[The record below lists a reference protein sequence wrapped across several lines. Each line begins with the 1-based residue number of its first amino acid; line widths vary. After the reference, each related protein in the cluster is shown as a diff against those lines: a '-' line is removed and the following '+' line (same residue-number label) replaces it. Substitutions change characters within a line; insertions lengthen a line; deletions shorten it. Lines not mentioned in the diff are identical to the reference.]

1 MNYSFFGTCSNDY
14 EQFFGCLSSILEQT
28 FLPKEIILVNSGNKN
43 IEKEIL
49 NKIHTKHIRLIY
61 ISKKLNRVKSLNIAL
76 DKSNSKYSFRFD
88 TRTRFSKKYAEN
100 ALKLL
105 NDQSLDI
112 SVVGGCPRIIC
123 ESKNFEAQLCSEIMQ
138 RGYLFF
144 YPKHRDIKFSGYSSS
159 IYLGCFDTKLLKEIR
174 FNEKKALLS
183 EDSLIIND
191 FLEKGFKAYICSSVE
206 VYYLCRSS
214 FLNIL
219 KLFNTYGYCRANTI
233 YISKK
238 IFISKR
244 HLYLFII
251 ILFIFLLLLKISF
264 FSLFLEPIILFL
276 FNLFGELFYKGN
288 LLKIYLPFYAT
299 LCQLSW
305 MIGFFWQPISI
316 FKNKSTQS
324 NFIS

>member
-14 EQFFGCLSSILEQT
+14 EQFFGCLSTILTQT

-43 IEKEIL
+43 IENEIL
-49 NKIHTKHIRLIY
+49 KKIQKKHIKLIY

-76 DKSNSKYSFRFD
+76 DKSTSKYSFRFD

-100 ALKLL
+100 AFKLL
-105 NDQSLDI
+105 IDKSLDT
-112 SVVGGCPRIIC
+112 SVVGGSPRVIS
-123 ESKNFEAQLCSEIMQ
+123 ESKNFEAKLCSEIMQ

-159 IYLGCFDTKLLKEIR
+159 IYLGCFDTKLLKQIR

-191 FLEKGFKAYICSSVE
+191 FLDKGFKAYISSSIE
-206 VYYLCRSS
+206 ISYLCRSS

-233 YISKK
+233 FISKK

-251 ILFIFLLLLKISF
+251 LLFVFLLLLKISF
-264 FSLFLEPIILFL
+264 LSLFLAPIILLL
-276 FNLFGELFYKGN
+276 FNFFGEFFYRGN